1 MLTEARPASAMA
13 ETGPVGGYLRR
24 LDLIGLA
31 LFSAAVAWTYVS
43 SGGTDAA
50 HRTAGAFAAA
60 GAGSVAGRL
69 LGRLGGWVVPAII
82 AGLAAVVWVVDPRH
96 ILSDA
101 PLAGPFG
108 YVNAKGAFFMIAA
121 GCALAAV
128 AVSGRPLA
136 ILAGLAAA
144 IPFII
149 VPFESQARAPALLI
163 VAVLI
168 FGLLAHAI
176 LGPRRSIA
184 LLGLLFAAALITTA
198 ALGATQKSAQEG
210 RVLDRLVDA
219 SITQRRPALWREAG
233 TMMKEH
239 PLEGVGAGRF
249 GELSPTALA
258 DRDAR
263 WAHNAYLQQG
273 AEAGVMG
280 LALIVGIFAWAYVR
294 LAAGATDIRPVLAA
308 IVLTAVG
315 IHAALDY
322 IMHFP
327 AIPVLTAALVGSG
340 SAIRRAR
347 KVPEPEPAPSI

>member
-1 MLTEARPASAMA
+1 MLTEAPPASAMA
-13 ETGPVGGYLRR
+13 EAVPGPGRLRR

-31 LFSAAVAWTYVS
+31 LFSAAVVWTYIS
-43 SGGTDAA
+43 SGATGAA

-60 GAGSVAGRL
+60 GAGLVIGRL
-69 LGRLGGWVVPAII
+69 LGRLGGWVLPAVI
-82 AGLAAVVWVVDPRH
+82 AGLAALVWAADPRH

-101 PLAGPFG
+101 PVAGPFG

-121 GCALAAV
+121 GCALAVV
-128 AVSGRPLA
+128 AVSGRTVA

-144 IPFII
+144 IPFMI

-163 VAVLI
+163 VTVPI
-168 FGLLAHAI
+168 FGLLAHTM
-176 LGPRRSIA
+176 LGPRRTIA

-198 ALGATQKSAQEG
+198 ALGATHDVATG
-210 RVLDRLVDA
+210 DRVVDRVVNA
-219 SITQRRPALWREAG
+219 SITQRRPALWNEAG

-239 PLEGVGAGRF
+239 PLGGVGAGRF
-249 GELSPTALA
+249 GEISATAQA

-280 LALIVGIFAWAYVR
+280 LALIVGLFAWAYVR

-340 SAIRRAR
+340 SVERSAGPTDERR
-347 KVPEPEPAPSI
+347 PAF